1 MSEGAI
7 ECTYVDVQMSRM
19 MTRRRDWK
27 LKIAVCDS
35 ETARVSDES
44 LELNNFGLYASAS
57 AWGLEILAA
66 LLCLRW
72 KKVHGGITYH
82 LGRNLLSGPPNVKR
96 SRHGKMNVRRTL
108 SERATGGREI

>member
-35 ETARVSDES
+35 ETARVSYES
-44 LELNNFGLYASAS
+44 LELNNRGLYASAS
-57 AWGLEILAA
+57 AWGLEILAGSS
-66 LLCLRW
+66 LLAVKTSR
-72 KKVHGGITYH
+72 
-82 LGRNLLSGPPNVKR
+82 GRNNTPSWPQLAFRSTKR
-96 SRHGKMNVRRTL
+96 
-108 SERATGGREI
+108 